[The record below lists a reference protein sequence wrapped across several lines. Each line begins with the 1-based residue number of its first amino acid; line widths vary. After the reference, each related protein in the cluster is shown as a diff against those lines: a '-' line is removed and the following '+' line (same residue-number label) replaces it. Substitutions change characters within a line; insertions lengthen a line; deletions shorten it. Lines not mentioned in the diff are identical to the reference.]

1 MEREKIMATAT
12 IERTAEAEIRKLLD
26 DWVKAAGTFD
36 IDRIMKAYAP
46 DVLAFDAIAQLQ
58 FKGAQAYREHWQAC
72 AAMCPGPMIFEVHD
86 LAIEAGDDIAF
97 GHYLVRCGTIGEDG
111 KEQAGYMRATFCCRK
126 KSGKWKIVHEHF
138 SAPFDPQSS
147 KALLDLEP

>member
-1 MEREKIMATAT
+1 MERQKIMATAT

-26 DWVKAAGTFD
+26 DWAKAAGTFD

-72 AAMCPGPMIFEVHD
+72 AAMCPGPMVFEVHD

-97 GHYLVRCGTIGEDG
+97 GHYLVRCGAIG
-111 KEQAGYMRATFCCRK
+111 
-126 KSGKWKIVHEHF
+126 
-138 SAPFDPQSS
+138 
-147 KALLDLEP
+147 

>member
-1 MEREKIMATAT
+1 MATAT
-12 IERTAEAEIRKLLD
+12 IQRTAEAEIRRLLD
-26 DWVKAAGTFD
+26 DWAKAAGTFD
-36 IDRIMKAYAP
+36 IDRIMETYAP
-46 DVLAFDAIAQLQ
+46 DILAFDAIAKLQ

-86 LAIEAGDDIAF
+86 LAIEASDDVAF
-97 GHYLVRCGTIGEDG
+97 GHYLVRCGTINEDG
-111 KEQAGYMRATFCCRK
+111 KEQAGYMRATFCCRRT
-126 KSGKWKIVHEHF
+126 SGKWKIAHEHF